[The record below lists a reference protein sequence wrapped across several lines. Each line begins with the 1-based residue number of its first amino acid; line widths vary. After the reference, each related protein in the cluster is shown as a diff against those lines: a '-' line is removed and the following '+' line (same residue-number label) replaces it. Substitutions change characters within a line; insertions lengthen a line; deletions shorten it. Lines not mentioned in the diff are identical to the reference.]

1 MTVLAIHTGNG
12 ITKDIYENARKE
24 VNWEA
29 NPPPGLIFHAASF
42 DESDNIRVADIWESQ
57 DQWNTF
63 LNTRLKPFMERVK
76 APALK
81 TEISEVHTLNA
92 LPQIDNY
99 KAR

>member
-24 VNWEA
+24 VNWEG
-29 NPPPGLIFHAASF
+29 NPPPGMIFHAASF
-42 DESDNIRVADIWESQ
+42 DESGNIRVADIWESE

-63 LNTRLKPFMERVK
+63 LNTHLKPFMERVK

-81 TEISEVHTLNA
+81 TEIFEVHNLNA
-92 LPQIDNY
+92 LPRIDNY